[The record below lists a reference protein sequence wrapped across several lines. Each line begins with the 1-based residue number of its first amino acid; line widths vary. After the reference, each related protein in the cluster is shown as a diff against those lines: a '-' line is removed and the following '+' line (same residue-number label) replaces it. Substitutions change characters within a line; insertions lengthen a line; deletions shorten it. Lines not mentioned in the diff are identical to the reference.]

1 MQIATIVGERRIKI
15 VPDISAGGAGGGLAE
30 ALIARMLG
38 GAVANGAAISGTLVN
53 GASGN
58 GGAPQG

>member
-1 MQIATIVGERRIKI
+1 MQIATIVGERGIKI

-38 GAVANGAAISGTLVN
+38 GRRGRRLPRRVPGTAARRG
-53 GASGN
+53 
-58 GGAPQG
+58 